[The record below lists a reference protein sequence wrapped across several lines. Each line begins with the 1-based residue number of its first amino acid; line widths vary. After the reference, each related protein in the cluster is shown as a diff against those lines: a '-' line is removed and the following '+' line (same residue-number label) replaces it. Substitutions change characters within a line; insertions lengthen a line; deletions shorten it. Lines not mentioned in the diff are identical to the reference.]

1 MAEYKIT
8 VNDTLLSN
16 LLTGD
21 RQGLGELVGSVLNQ
35 VLKLRPKN
43 QGARTAAGCD
53 QGGPAGLG
61 H

>member
-21 RQGLGELVGSVLNQ
+21 RQGLGELVESVLNQ
-35 VLKLRPKN
+35 MLEAQAEESRCAN
-43 QGARTAAGCD
+43 SS
-53 QGGPAGLG
+53 GL
-61 H
+61 